1 MNHLEKKWKKVDDG
15 KGCVKSGTSLSRAG
29 VIDMYLRSLDPSLVP
44 MDLQI
49 MSISEKQD
57 EKVIGKQRIMGE
69 AETEEH
75 LLAYAE
81 KDQSIIQYIGS
92 PAIFQNYQ
100 RTQYKPG
107 KTHHGCVLLCK
118 ENGFAD

>member
-1 MNHLEKKWKKVDDG
+1 
-15 KGCVKSGTSLSRAG
+15 
-29 VIDMYLRSLDPSLVP
+29 
-44 MDLQI
+44 

-81 KDQSIIQYIGS
+81 KDYACWLMQRKTTLAGLCRERLVNYSIYWFPCYI
-92 PAIFQNYQ
+92 P
-100 RTQYKPG
+100 K
-107 KTHHGCVLLCK
+107 LLA
-118 ENGFAD
+118 NTI